1 MIKYYVIKH
10 LTLLKIQN
18 MGDIKVGLLQWVTN
32 FLIKSAIT
40 NIGTEVN
47 SENQQLAE
55 ELHEPLI
62 RKFKNCKVYSSYRD
76 NKSGGD

>member
-10 LTLLKIQN
+10 LILLTIQNMGN

-40 NIGTEVN
+40 HIGIKVN

-55 ELHEPLI
+55 ELHEPII
-62 RKFKNCKVYSSYRD
+62 R
-76 NKSGGD
+76 